1 MKPIKIIIIAVLFVF
16 MVLACLQILGIIN
29 SEAATENASKA
40 MYVVLIVGGFVAAT
54 FFLVRSGSTVSKE
67 DKQSKSSNS
76 GPDFTWYS

>member
-40 MYVVLIVGGFVAAT
+40 MYVVLIVGGLAGIR
-54 FFLVRSGSTVSKE
+54 RSLQIPARISPDTLKFSGLISDLHSSK
-67 DKQSKSSNS
+67 
-76 GPDFTWYS
+76 